1 MQIAFNIYKHIPC
14 ICMYYTEFYK
24 VLHHARDLG
33 LYPEMA
39 DKCNLNMVN
48 VLHILHV
55 CKSWGYIEL
64 KNSHSIALFSDSKW
78 GHIVQQLTEDHAL
91 HALPCVLEAKS

>member
-24 VLHHARDLG
+24 VLNHARGLG

-39 DKCNLNMVN
+39 DRCNLNMVN
-48 VLHILHV
+48 VLHSLHV

-91 HALPCVLEAKS
+91 HALPCVPEAKS